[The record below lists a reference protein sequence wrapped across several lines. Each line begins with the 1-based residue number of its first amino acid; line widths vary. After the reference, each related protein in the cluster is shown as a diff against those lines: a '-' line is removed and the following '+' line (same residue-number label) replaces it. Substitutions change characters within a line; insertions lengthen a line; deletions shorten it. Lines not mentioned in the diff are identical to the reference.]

1 MLMRLM
7 KAHLV
12 KRQMI
17 FLLPHRQRYTYV
29 CLLDWFLFCKAL
41 PLTQRRSFSCTR
53 INYYKRQSKNR
64 TGKLRETVLCYP
76 LWRHIFCTV
85 VSLETCGWKRRE
97 RSSLLGVTWLWSS
110 QVGTWHWWEL
120 GCWSC
125 FNRVAK
131 VAWASCSPYLSSP
144 PQLLSKGS
152 DSGWLQAIFWPLS
165 IFFSVSTKVVWVCV
179 TFISGSI
186 TGCPWFTR

>member
-1 MLMRLM
+1 M

-97 RSSLLGVTWLWSS
+97 RSSLLSVTWLWSS
-110 QVGTWHWWEL
+110 QLGTWHWWEL

-131 VAWASCSPYLSSP
+131 VAWASCSPYLSPP
-144 PQLLSKGS
+144 PQLLSKGR

-186 TGCPWFTR
+186 TGCPWFNR